1 MAEVEKKP
9 RGFKKLGAHFSKS
22 WSELKKV
29 SWPSAITVIKN
40 TAVVLVV
47 VLFFLVVIGAAD
59 ALFGWLLSLVTGS
72 AS

>member
-1 MAEVEKKP
+1 MAEAVEKK
-9 RGFKKLGAHFSKS
+9 KKSRLANHFSKS

-29 SWPSAITVIKN
+29 SWPTFATVMKN

-59 ALFGWLLSLVTGS
+59 ALFGWLLQLIRG
-72 AS
+72 